1 MSAQRRPGRL
11 PRRHL
16 RIRGAKHAQRR
27 PGRLPRRHWPLHR
40 MLSHGDIA
48 RNHDE
53 GRGAY
58 PGDTANS
65 AKRGNRGETRAILG
79 GGGLG
84 DGMFLGN
91 LHALGSIRVGETG
104 ASGKKLA
111 LTTLAPTWLHRIT
124 EGSQWVKA
132 PKALPV
138 RGVGFDRS
146 AAWRLPSDQ
155 GSDTRLRNRDDC
167 R

>member
-1 MSAQRRPGRL
+1 MALNEG
-11 PRRHL
+11 
-16 RIRGAKHAQRR
+16 RGAYPGDTHHAKGPQTLNEAGALTPALR
-27 PGRLPRRHWPLHR
+27 G
-40 MLSHGDIA
+40 SSVQCHGTL
-48 RNHDE
+48 NE